1 MHFPYSVSYTHLD
14 VYKRQTSNKFNF
26 KVKFDKD
33 IPVENIDVFYIE
45 KSGNYFEH
53 VNYCLNISEN
63 EIEVFGENNYVI
75 EVSFPT
81 IIFSL
86 KEKKTYHNHMNI
98 ETETAEMQKLFFLV
112 NYKGSFEKDFDK
124 ELKFSHNKPNIRIKY
139 KNIQGRLVYDVESI
153 EVNYTDSYFRSSA
166 SGNSMV
172 KINISKNLSK

>member
-1 MHFPYSVSYTHLD
+1 M
-14 VYKRQTSNKFNF
+14 YKRQ
-26 KVKFDKD
+26 
-33 IPVENIDVFYIE
+33 
-45 KSGNYFEH
+45 

-139 KNIQGRLVYDVESI
+139 KNIQGRLVSVSYTHLDVYKRQLQCAE
-153 EVNYTDSYFRSSA
+153 
-166 SGNSMV
+166 
-172 KINISKNLSK
+172 KLSRFLHRFTMEQLF